1 MKRKLKADKKSKDL
15 LEEYLESYSESI
27 IEIDE
32 KIDDVLDE
40 KSYLLNELDK
50 FWDDEDH
57 CDYIRELIED
67 VDEDFKELT
76 HARTEVINKFK
87 NLLSLL

>member
-1 MKRKLKADKKSKDL
+1 MKRKLKADVKSRDIL
-15 LEEYLESYSESI
+15 HAEYLECCDRI

-32 KIDDVLDE
+32 KIDEVLDE

-50 FWDDEDH
+50 FWDDQDH

-76 HARTEVINKFK
+76 HERTELINRSKQ
-87 NLLSLL
+87 LLIF